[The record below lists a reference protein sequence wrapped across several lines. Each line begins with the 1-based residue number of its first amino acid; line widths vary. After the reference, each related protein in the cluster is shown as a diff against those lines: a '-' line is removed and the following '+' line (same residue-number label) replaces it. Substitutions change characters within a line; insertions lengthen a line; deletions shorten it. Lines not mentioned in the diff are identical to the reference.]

1 MITCF
6 QKRIYEF
13 GDLLK
18 IIQLIFFKFSRYHY
32 DGIAIK
38 KESSFYA
45 RFCCLLY
52 EQNYLRFVFKNVLIK
67 KCLMAVYMFS
77 VYENL

>member
-1 MITCF
+1 MIYLLTCCKSYSSYF
-6 QKRIYEF
+6 
-13 GDLLK
+13 
-18 IIQLIFFKFSRYHY
+18 LIFRYHY

-52 EQNYLRFVFKNVLIK
+52 EQNYLRFVFLNVLIK
-67 KCLMAVYMFS
+67 KYHMSVYMFS
-77 VYENL
+77 VHENL